1 MLFMLNASEFN
12 SWSIFLILVF
22 GTTSSILGAI
32 KYLDGSQLM
41 MPNEYKVIKKIVTKL
56 AKTNDLGTHP
66 LSFTIISGSRAY
78 WTAEAL
84 QLVKQ
89 EGGWFYSNINPFKTY
104 MGKSSQEINEAIRQS
119 YLLNGI
125 EAYAYPNGTISISH
139 STFRSHKNKDDYL
152 ACIIGHEISHVLNH
166 DSFHKSLR
174 QGKEGKKLKKKKK
187 ELLGYRISRETES
200 KADINAAKMMIKA
213 GYPRDTCL
221 KALDF
226 TYKYSG
232 DGRAT
237 EKDST
242 HPGYEDRRAE
252 LDQFLEAFKNIDSSK
267 ERTKGK
273 WVYDRSLNN
282 LTFIPK

>member
-1 MLFMLNASEFN
+1 MIN
-12 SWSIFLILVF
+12 STDLHTLSICLILF
-22 GTTSSILGAI
+22 LGTTSSILGGY
-32 KYLDGSQLM
+32 KYRESSQLL
-41 MPNEYKVIKKIVTKL
+41 MPNEYKIVKTIVSKL
-56 AKTNDLGTHP
+56 AANNNLGNHP

-89 EGGWFYSNINPFKTY
+89 EGGFFYANINPFKSY
-104 MGKSSQEINEAIRQS
+104 LGKSSKEINEAIRQS

-139 STFRSHKNKDDYL
+139 STFRSHMNKNDYL

-166 DSFHKSLR
+166 DSFYNSLR
-174 QGKEGKKLKKKKK
+174 KGKEGKKLKKKKK
-187 ELLGYRISRETES
+187 ELLGYEISRETES
-200 KADINAAKMMIKA
+200 KADINAAKMIIKA
-213 GYPRDTCL
+213 GYHKDTCL

-226 TYKYSG
+226 AYKYSG

-242 HPGYEDRRAE
+242 HPGYEDRRE
-252 LDQFLEAFKNIDSSK
+252 KLVNFLEAFKQNDDKK
-267 ERTKGK
+267 ETTKGK
-273 WVYDRSLNN
+273 WEYNRTLNT
-282 LTFIPK
+282 LSFIPK